1 MWCRS
6 WERRVITY
14 SIVMMR
20 YYPLRETRSLAVTS
34 VIVLSLGIV
43 STRVTAV
50 LNHVYLVAFENQI
63 NSMEGSHDN
72 FFVVP
77 RNRSESISAI
87 SEIIRGVRSDSF
99 AEFADAF
106 RGRSDSLSDS
116 SVFLPLL
123 IDPHPEPSPRIEL
136 RVEPEV
142 VKPEVHKPQESREFR
157 YTLQTPVIEVFS
169 TETRVGA
176 YSKEE
181 RQIRINRFR
190 DKKKKRVWRK
200 QIKYDCRKRL
210 ADTRPRIKGRFVSR
224 KEETN
229 NANIAESNDLSDYID
244 VLTGDG
250 HKK

>member
-1 MWCRS
+1 M
-6 WERRVITY
+6 
-14 SIVMMR
+14 
-20 YYPLRETRSLAVTS
+20 
-34 VIVLSLGIV
+34 
-43 STRVTAV
+43 
-50 LNHVYLVAFENQI
+50 LNHTSLVAFENQI
-63 NSMEGSHDN
+63 NSIEGSHDN

-87 SEIIRGVRSDSF
+87 SEIIRGVRSDSL

-106 RGRSDSLSDS
+106 CGRSDSISES

-123 IDPHPEPSPRIEL
+123 IDPHSETTPSRLEL
-136 RVEPEV
+136 RLESEV
-142 VKPEVHKPQESREFR
+142 VKSEAPKPIETREIR

-224 KEETN
+224 KEESN
-229 NANIAESNDLSDYID
+229 EPNAADSNDLDAYVEALS
-244 VLTGDG
+244 GDG